1 MNAVINVSIILA
13 VVIMQL
19 DNLFVCYKVTDLIQ
33 NENPDLYKHYKGPYS
48 LFKKKRLVLNSIW
61 FTKRDREKLSSKTF
75 FATTHRLYR
84 FCFCRC
90 FMDYIYFSD

>member
-33 NENPDLYKHYKGPYS
+33 NENPDLYKHYLELIS
-48 LFKKKRLVLNSIW
+48 EHNSDMVL
-61 FTKRDREKLSSKTF
+61 LQ
-75 FATTHRLYR
+75 
-84 FCFCRC
+84 
-90 FMDYIYFSD
+90 